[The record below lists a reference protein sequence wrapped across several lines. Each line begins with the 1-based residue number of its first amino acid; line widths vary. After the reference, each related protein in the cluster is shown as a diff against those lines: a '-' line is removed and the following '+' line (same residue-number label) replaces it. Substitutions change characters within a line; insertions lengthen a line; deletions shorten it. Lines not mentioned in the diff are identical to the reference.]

1 MLEFNLKKAF
11 EEINR
16 VKPKLI
22 LLQFPEGLKQ
32 RTTELIEEIKKK
44 SNTEVIVLL
53 DPCFGACDLAEEEAK
68 LLEAD
73 LIIHFGHEKFL
84 DSGVK
89 TVYVPLEYRI
99 DENELRE
106 GVKKLI
112 DFLKNKKW
120 DKIALASTIQ
130 FSNTLKKIKKELEK
144 NNFSVFV
151 GKGDKRIARDGVVLG
166 CNYSAVREVEGKVKA
181 TVFIGDGAFHPLGIA
196 FNTEKEVISFNP
208 LNLEIKEM
216 KEKKERFER
225 KRFGVIARA
234 KNAEIFGIILSTK
247 KGQLNKG
254 IALKA
259 KKEIEGKGK
268 KAFLLAMDTVK
279 EEYLM
284 GVKVD
289 CLVNTA
295 CPRITEDQE
304 SFSKP
309 IISVKELGLVLG

>member
-151 GKGDKRIARDGVVLG
+151 G
-166 CNYSAVREVEGKVKA
+166 
-181 TVFIGDGAFHPLGIA
+181 
-196 FNTEKEVISFNP
+196 
-208 LNLEIKEM
+208 
-216 KEKKERFER
+216 
-225 KRFGVIARA
+225 
-234 KNAEIFGIILSTK
+234 
-247 KGQLNKG
+247 
-254 IALKA
+254 
-259 KKEIEGKGK
+259 
-268 KAFLLAMDTVK
+268 
-279 EEYLM
+279 
-284 GVKVD
+284 
-289 CLVNTA
+289 
-295 CPRITEDQE
+295 
-304 SFSKP
+304 
-309 IISVKELGLVLG
+309 